1 MRELFSIADGIATR
15 VRGAKTQQSG
25 KTYSRAS
32 GAALDNT
39 DTLTR
44 ALLKDHRNRSLPLK
58 LPRMHDGLVVRG
70 RADGIALV
78 AAAEGDAAE

>member
-1 MRELFSIADGIATR
+1 MRTAFILFVRGTDLTLDEMRECYFDCADGIATR

-39 DTLTR
+39 DTQHTR
-44 ALLKDHRNRSLPLK
+44 EHKHHRDR
-58 LPRMHDGLVVRG
+58 
-70 RADGIALV
+70 
-78 AAAEGDAAE
+78 